1 MIQRIQTVFLLLA
14 VLFLTLQT
22 FTPMVLS
29 KSPEPEGVFQDGRL
43 LVSEYQ
49 VSLALLA
56 AAILASLITIFLFK
70 NRKLQKNLVILSIVL
85 IIACHIAGYFY
96 FFPSGSQSTSTLQA
110 GLKPAVGAVLPLFGL
125 ILLALAYRFI
135 DKDEK
140 IVKSMD
146 RLR

>member
-14 VLFLTLQT
+14 VLFLTLQA
-22 FTPMVLS
+22 FTPIVLS
-29 KSPEPEGVFQDGRL
+29 GSPEPDGVFQDGRL
-43 LVSEYQ
+43 MVSEYK

-56 AAILASLITIFLFK
+56 AAILLSFITILLFK
-70 NRKLQKNLVILSIVL
+70 KRKLQKNLVILSSAL
-85 IIACHIAGYFY
+85 IIACHLAGYFH
-96 FFPSGSQSTSTLQA
+96 FFPPGSPSTSTLQA
-110 GLKPAVGAVLPLFGL
+110 GLRPAIGAALPMVGL
-125 ILLALAYRFI
+125 ILLVLAYRFI